1 MPKPRIIDPSFW
13 EDLDIIA
20 LTRDERLLL
29 VGIFTSGADD
39 VGLSKANAPY
49 LKRLAFAFDA
59 DISIDDVERMAVH
72 IGETCRNIKFYH
84 DHGERYL
91 AIRNWDK
98 YQAIKYARKTSLP
111 LPPWAIG
118 EDIWPEFANFGQ
130 DAPKFPKAS
139 TGSVGLGSAE
149 LSRVELGGAAVGLAQ
164 QKPDKNNGGGSP
176 LPDRDEYGPT
186 NEPGGPTQMT
196 SEEQKAVAK
205 MWQDKMGSLC
215 PPKILMYIGPEMRK
229 YDGIHGHSALEWGL
243 TVLEEAIAS
252 TTNPMGPNE
261 KYMSAIFA
269 NWNLNGWRAP
279 PGQRESKRDEI
290 AETREKAKATRQ
302 QMLAQGVPRA
312 EVDATIVEFYGEGY

>member
-1 MPKPRIIDPSFW
+1 MASKYWIKLYHEILHDPKMARLPDRLWRRAIELFLMAGETGDGGELPPVADMAW
-13 EDLDIIA
+13 TLRVETMELVDDLA
-20 LTRDERLLL
+20 ELAKVGVLTETVDGW
-29 VGIFTSGADD
+29 VVT
-39 VGLSKANAPY
+39 K
-49 LKRLAFAFDA
+49 FAVRQAASSDA
-59 DISIDDVERMAVH
+59 KRMA
-72 IGETCRNIKFYH
+72 EWRERNRQK
-84 DHGERYL
+84 
-91 AIRNWDK
+91 
-98 YQAIKYARKTSLP
+98 QYA
-111 LPPWAIG
+111 G
-118 EDIWPEFANFGQ
+118 
-130 DAPKFPKAS
+130 DA
-139 TGSVGLGSAE
+139 SVTE
-149 LSRVELGGAAVGLAQ
+149 LVTNCNVE
-164 QKPDKNNGGGSP
+164 PDKNQRREEAEADKSNGGGSP

-243 TVLEEAIAS
+243 TVLEEAIAG

-261 KYMSAIFA
+261 KYMAAIFA

-290 AETREKAKATRQ
+290 ADKREKAKATRQ

>member
-1 MPKPRIIDPSFW
+1 MPRYRKLHTKIVESFDFNDMPDDFHRLFW
-13 EDLDIIA
+13 IMLPCVLSSEGTLPADLHLVRSKVFPLRADVTLEMVERA
-20 LTRDERLLL
+20 LDWFAEHDMIRWYQAEGRRYLWATNFAKYQGNTTKEAESDYPPVPEAVLTNSGPTPDLLRTNSSTDA
-29 VGIFTSGADD
+29 VCSIQMQYA
-39 VGLSKANAPY
+39 
-49 LKRLAFAFDA
+49 DA
-59 DISIDDVERMAVH
+59 D
-72 IGETCRNIKFYH
+72 
-84 DHGERYL
+84 
-91 AIRNWDK
+91 
-98 YQAIKYARKTSLP
+98 
-111 LPPWAIG
+111 
-118 EDIWPEFANFGQ
+118 
-130 DAPKFPKAS
+130 
-139 TGSVGLGSAE
+139 
-149 LSRVELGGAAVGLAQ
+149 AAA
-164 QKPDKNNGGGSP
+164 DRNNGGGSP